1 MATGP
6 ENIAK
11 VRQVLNQ
18 LIQAGD
24 PEKPMFYAELERLT
38 GVHRH
43 TEALTVL
50 GDLSRDFFAEHG
62 LLISSLV
69 VAKETGFPG
78 AGYFK
83 LAQELGVFPEGE
95 STGEYIDRTFFP
107 SEKAGMFW
115 RSQRDA
121 IFQMKPTL

>member
-1 MATGP
+1 MATEP

-11 VRQVLNQ
+11 VRQVLND

-69 VAKETGFPG
+69 VARETGFPG

-95 STGEYIDRTFFP
+95 SIGGYIDGTFFP
-107 SEKAGMFW
+107 SEKAAMFW

-121 IFQMKPTL
+121 IFRMKPTL

>member
-1 MATGP
+1 MATEP

-11 VRQVLNQ
+11 VKQVLNK
-18 LIQAGD
+18 LIQAAD
-24 PEKPMFYAELERLT
+24 PEKPLCYAELEQLT

-50 GDLSRDFFAEHG
+50 GDLSRDYFAKHG

-83 LAQELGVFPEGE
+83 LAQELGLFPEGE
-95 STGEYIDRTFFP
+95 PIGEYIDRTFVP
-107 SEKAGMFW
+107 SEKAGAVW
-115 RSQRDA
+115 KAQRDA
-121 IFQMKPTL
+121 IFNLKPHI

>member
-1 MATGP
+1 MATEP

-11 VRQVLNQ
+11 VKQVLNEM
-18 LIQAGD
+18 IQAGD
-24 PEKPMFYAELERLT
+24 PEKPLFYLDLERLT
-38 GVHRH
+38 GVNRH

-50 GDLSRDFFAEHG
+50 GDISRENYAVHG

-83 LAQELGVFPEGE
+83 LAQELGLFPEGE
-95 STGEYIDRTFFP
+95 SIGEYIDRTFFP
-107 SEKAGMFW
+107 SEKAGIFW
-115 RSQRDA
+115 KSQRDA
-121 IFQMKPTL
+121 IFSVKPAI